1 MVVEEFNCDFL
12 VVDVVLA
19 GLDLVVEWLHSF
31 PVCVVSGVCLKVQI
45 FLLLVFESF
54 VFLLE
59 Q

>member
-1 MVVEEFNCDFL
+1 MVEEFNCDLL
-12 VVDVVLA
+12 VVNVVLA
-19 GLDLVVEWLHSF
+19 GLDLVVERLHSF

-45 FLLLVFESF
+45 FLILVFEGL